1 MTKEELVLGLK
12 KRLVD
17 TTIDEYKNRFEQV
30 DMYSKSNN
38 YDLEVKEFYESLS
51 PREREILLKI
61 VWQTEVDTVADFF
74 GFLDGIYWI
83 EGQTEDMNLVNLK
96 NPERKLNE
104 DLTDTFLNLIHK
116 WDR

>member
-1 MTKEELVLGLK
+1 MTREQLVNGLK
-12 KRLVD
+12 KRLIDSNIEEYEERFTRVD
-17 TTIDEYKNRFEQV
+17 I
-30 DMYSKSNN
+30 KS
-38 YDLEVKEFYESLS
+38 DPVGVEMKEFHNKLNAKD
-51 PREREILLKI
+51 REVFFKIIRQIEI
-61 VWQTEVDTVADFF
+61 DTIADFF

-104 DLTDTFLNLIHK
+104 DLTDTFLSLIHK